1 MDARRSKMEAPHVE
15 TEAPLTETEAPLTE
29 TEAPLTETEA
39 PLTETEAPRTTA
51 VGERLRFEGVSAAR
65 GGRVLLHGID
75 FSVEP
80 GEIVGLAGRNGVG
93 KTTLLQLA
101 SGALAPAAGR
111 VLLGDTPVQSL
122 SRRAIARRIALVPQD
137 LHVPFPFRA
146 GELVLMGRSPH
157 QSLVGL
163 DGEADV
169 ARALEAL
176 ARLGIEELA
185 DRSVETLSGG
195 ERQLV
200 LFARALVQDPVV
212 LLLDEPTAF
221 LDLKHRLE
229 VLREVRR
236 FAAAGRG
243 ALVVSHDL
251 TLAARVCDRLVLLGE
266 GEVVAVGRPADVL
279 TPEHL
284 QRAFAIDAQIGP
296 GPDGRLVVLPML
308 PAEDP
313 GGPGGSVGTPRAAAA
328 DPSAGATGVGGPSGG
343 RSGSGGRESR

>member
-1 MDARRSKMEAPHVE
+1 VTRAAA
-15 TEAPLTETEAPLTE
+15 TPLTAE
-29 TEAPLTETEA
+29 
-39 PLTETEAPRTTA
+39 
-51 VGERLRFEGVSAAR
+51 GLRFEGVTAAR
-65 GGRVLLHGID
+65 GGRALLHAID
-75 FSVEP
+75 FAVHP

-101 SGALAPAAGR
+101 NGALAPAAGR
-111 VLLGDTPVQSL
+111 VLLEGTPVRAR
-122 SRRAIARRIALVPQD
+122 SRRAIARRVALVPQD

-146 GELVLMGRSPH
+146 GELVLMGRAPH
-157 QSLVGL
+157 QPLVGL

-169 ARALEAL
+169 ERARESL
-176 ARLGIEELA
+176 ARLGIEDLA

-200 LFARALVQDPVV
+200 LFARALVQEPAL

-236 FAAAGRG
+236 FVAGGGG

-251 TLAARVCDRLVLLGE
+251 TLAARACDRLVLLGE
-266 GEVVAVGRPADVL
+266 GEVVAVGEPEAVL
-279 TPEHL
+279 TPAHL
-284 QRAFAIDAQIGP
+284 RRAFAIDAQIGR

-308 PAEDP
+308 PSAGDP
-313 GGPGGSVGTPRAAAA
+313 PGPAA
-328 DPSAGATGVGGPSGG
+328 DRRG
-343 RSGSGGRESR
+343 

>member
-1 MDARRSKMEAPHVE
+1 MTSAGD
-15 TEAPLTETEAPLTE
+15 L
-29 TEAPLTETEA
+29 
-39 PLTETEAPRTTA
+39 
-51 VGERLRFEGVSAAR
+51 LRFERVTAAR
-65 GGRVLLHGID
+65 GGRQLLHGID
-75 FSVEP
+75 FGVRA

-101 SGALAPAAGR
+101 TGLLAPAAGR
-111 VLLGDTPVQSL
+111 VLLGDDPVRSL
-122 SRRAIARRIALVPQD
+122 ARRAVARRIALVPQD

-146 GELVLMGRSPH
+146 GELVLMGRAPH

-169 ARALEAL
+169 ARTTEAL
-176 ARLGIEELA
+176 ARLGIEDLA

-200 LFARALVQDPVV
+200 LFARALVQDPAL

-236 FAAAGRG
+236 FVDAGRG

-251 TLAARVCDRLVLLGE
+251 SLAARVCDRLVLLGE
-266 GEVVAVGRPADVL
+266 GEVVAVGEPEAVL
-279 TPEHL
+279 TAGNL
-284 QRAFAIDAQIGP
+284 KRAFAIDAQVGP

-308 PAEDP
+308 AP
-313 GGPGGSVGTPRAAAA
+313 GDGE
-328 DPSAGATGVGGPSGG
+328 SG
-343 RSGSGGRESR
+343 